1 MSKKQMSN
9 QQRRR
14 LEMSSTRFAELNH
27 LKNARNE
34 RKKIRQNLQQILAKL
49 KIHAV
54 INARQID
61 VVTSEIKKVLQLTTF
76 TSVLFIIF

>member
-1 MSKKQMSN
+1 MSN

-61 VVTSEIKKVLQLTTF
+61 LVTSEIKKVLQLTTF

>member
-61 VVTSEIKKVLQLTTF
+61 LVTSEIKKVLQLTTF

>member
-1 MSKKQMSN
+1 MSN

-61 VVTSEIKKVLQLTTF
+61 MVTNEIKKVLQLTTF

>member
-1 MSKKQMSN
+1 MSKKEMSN
-9 QQRRR
+9 QQKRR
-14 LEMSSTRFAELNH
+14 LEMSATRFAELNH

-61 VVTSEIKKVLQLTTF
+61 LVTSEIKKVLQLTTF
-76 TSVLFIIF
+76 ASVLFIIF